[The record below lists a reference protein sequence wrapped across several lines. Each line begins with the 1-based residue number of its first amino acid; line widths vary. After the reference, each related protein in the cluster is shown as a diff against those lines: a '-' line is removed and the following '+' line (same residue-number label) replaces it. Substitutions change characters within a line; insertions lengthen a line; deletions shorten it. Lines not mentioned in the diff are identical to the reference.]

1 MSMGG
6 AGGTGGRD
14 LGAQRWGSEQEQID
28 HLAQQEHQIHE
39 AERIHAE
46 EAAETGQPE
55 PKKRP
60 WWKFWGEG
68 PAHGWPKARLRP
80 HIGCR
85 CSRGSSRS
93 ILRS

>member
-1 MSMGG
+1 MEREVSRMSMGG

-60 WWKFWGEG
+60 WWKFWGD
-68 PAHGWPKARLRP
+68 
-80 HIGCR
+80 
-85 CSRGSSRS
+85 S
-93 ILRS
+93 

>member
-1 MSMGG
+1 MEREVSRMSMGG

-46 EAAETGQPE
+46 EAAEIGQPTQ
-55 PKKRP
+55 KKRP
-60 WWKFWGEG
+60 WWKFWGD
-68 PAHGWPKARLRP
+68 
-80 HIGCR
+80 
-85 CSRGSSRS
+85 S
-93 ILRS
+93 

>member
-28 HLAQQEHQIHE
+28 QLAEQEHQIHE

-46 EAAETGQPE
+46 EAAETGVPA

-60 WWKFWGEG
+60 WWKFWG
-68 PAHGWPKARLRP
+68 
-80 HIGCR
+80 
-85 CSRGSSRS
+85 GS
-93 ILRS
+93 